1 MNKWNAVL
9 YLYYNNNYTIIN
21 LLIQIQFIKEDITS
35 RQRRKNI
42 NVKDK

>member
-9 YLYYNNNYTIIN
+9 YLYHNNNYTIIN
-21 LLIQIQFIKEDITS
+21 LLIQIQFIKEDIAC

>member
-1 MNKWNAVL
+1 MNEWNAVL
-9 YLYYNNNYTIIN
+9 YLYYNNNCTIIN